1 MSTLNAIALLAYRV
15 PDTSTGNILHFAVGF
30 IVMVCVLAIV
40 IILVKWLLSLGGVT
54 IPQPLLICLGILIF
68 IVCMLALLS
77 WSGYYRF

>member
-1 MSTLNAIALLAYRV
+1 
-15 PDTSTGNILHFAVGF
+15 
-30 IVMVCVLAIV
+30 VCVLAIV